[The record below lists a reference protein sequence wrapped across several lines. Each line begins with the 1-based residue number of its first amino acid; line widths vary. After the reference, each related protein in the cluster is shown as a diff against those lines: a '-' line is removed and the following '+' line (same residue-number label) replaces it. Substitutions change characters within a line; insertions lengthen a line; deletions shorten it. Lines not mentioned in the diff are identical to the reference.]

1 MIEERKLETTPSTH
15 DATIH
20 VAHLDCDSFE
30 EFAEATSG
38 WALDWRQLDRGPL
51 RANLKQVATPS
62 VLVTQFL
69 FSRKFHQRGS
79 SPPGIRTFGIV
90 GERSS
95 PVEWNGHEGSK
106 DRIEVFPTSDT
117 YECVSHPEFHANGV
131 SITEDCIR
139 SVAEV
144 LGLPNPLER
153 LPEGPCFVES
163 NPQRMK
169 TLRHSLSG
177 LYSAVAA
184 HANIPLSEAA
194 CSNMEFEIHSALVG
208 ALATGLET
216 DWLSPNPTCRS
227 RALRLALE
235 YVEEQAGYAPTIKD
249 ICQASGASYR
259 TLNRAFLDRFGV
271 TPKQY
276 LQAIRLDGVRKE
288 LHRKVSETKISD
300 IANDWG
306 FWHMGQFAGDYRR
319 QFGELP
325 SETARR
331 HLNSF

>member
-1 MIEERKLETTPSTH
+1 
-15 DATIH
+15 
-20 VAHLDCDSFE
+20 
-30 EFAEATSG
+30 
-38 WALDWRQLDRGPL
+38 
-51 RANLKQVATPS
+51 
-62 VLVTQFL
+62 
-69 FSRKFHQRGS
+69 
-79 SPPGIRTFGIV
+79 
-90 GERSS
+90 
-95 PVEWNGHEGSK
+95 
-106 DRIEVFPTSDT
+106 
-117 YECVSHPEFHANGV
+117 
-131 SITEDCIR
+131 
-139 SVAEV
+139 
-144 LGLPNPLER
+144 
-153 LPEGPCFVES
+153 
-163 NPQRMK
+163 
-169 TLRHSLSG
+169 

-216 DWLSPNPTCRS
+216 EWLSPNPTCRA

-235 YVEEQAGYAPTIKD
+235 YVEEQAGNAPTIKD

-259 TLNRAFLDRFGV
+259 TLNRAFLDRFDV

-276 LQAIRLDGVRKE
+276 LQAIRLDGVRNE

-331 HLNSF
+331 HLSSF

>member
-1 MIEERKLETTPSTH
+1 MIEEHRLETTSSTH

-20 VAHLDCDSFE
+20 VAHLDCESFE

-51 RANLKQVATPS
+51 RASLMQVATPS

-69 FSRKFHQRGS
+69 FSRKFHQRGT
-79 SPPGIRTFGIV
+79 SPPGTRTFGIV
-90 GERSS
+90 GAQSS

-106 DRIEVFPTSDT
+106 DRIEVFPTSDA
-117 YECVSHPEFHANGV
+117 YECVSHPEFHATGV
-131 SITEDCIR
+131 SISEDCIR

-153 LPEGPCFVES
+153 LPKGPCFVES
-163 NPQRMK
+163 NPLRMK
-169 TLRHSLSG
+169 TLWHSLNG

-184 HANIPLSEAA
+184 HADIQLSEAA
-194 CSNMEFEIHSALVG
+194 CSDMEFEIHSALVG
-208 ALATGLET
+208 AIATGLET
-216 DWLSPNPTCRS
+216 EWRSPNPTFRY

-235 YVEEQAGYAPTIKD
+235 YAEEQAGYAPTIKD

-271 TPKQY
+271 SPKQY
-276 LQAIRLDGVRKE
+276 LQAIRLGGVRKE
-288 LHRKVSETKISD
+288 LQRKGPTAKIID

-306 FWHMGQFAGDYRR
+306 FWHMGQFAADYRR

-325 SETARR
+325 SGTLHRD
-331 HLNSF
+331 SGSS

>member
-1 MIEERKLETTPSTH
+1 LFTEEHALDTTASTH
-15 DATIH
+15 EATIQ

-30 EFAEATSG
+30 EYAEATSG
-38 WALDWRQLDRGPL
+38 WGLDWRQLDRGRFRTRL
-51 RANLKQVATPS
+51 LQVATPS
-62 VLVTQFL
+62 MLVSRFR
-69 FSRKFHQRGS
+69 SNRKFLQRGM
-79 SPPGIRTFGIV
+79 SPSGMRTFGIV
-90 GERSS
+90 DVDSS
-95 PVEWNGHEGSK
+95 PVDWNGREGSK

-153 LPEGPCFVES
+153 LPDGPCFVEAD
-163 NPQRMK
+163 PLRMQ
-169 TLRHSLSG
+169 TLRRRLSG

-184 HANIPLSEAA
+184 HADFPFSEAA
-194 CSNMEFEIHSALVG
+194 RSDMELEIHSALVA

-216 DWLSPNPTCRS
+216 ELRTSDPTFRS

-235 YVEEQAGYAPTIKD
+235 YIEEQADLAPSIKD
-249 ICQASGASYR
+249 VCRASGASYR
-259 TLNRAFLDRFGV
+259 TLNRAFLDRFAV
-271 TPKQY
+271 TPKRY

-288 LHRKVSETKISD
+288 LHRKESAAKITD

-306 FWHMGQFAGDYRR
+306 FWHIGQFAADYRR

-325 SETARR
+325 SETLRR
-331 HLNSF
+331 HS